1 MRGSEFTPRFLTTDA
16 DTYAILKNNLIR
28 CLLVYLLRR
37 EHANFVVTAFP
48 LAHWPLQ
55 IPAKVELASMLPGF
69 RFLFAA
75 IMLSLSIL
83 VFGLG
88 ATALL
93 RAAHEEFAS
102 NPAWHPGPETTF
114 AQQGEAI
121 RPVLALLRVD
131 AAVVEKSSDDAPVA
145 AAATPR
151 PAAEQAA
158 IPRAPAEPEKVA
170 ALKPEDSSQPEPA
183 KPEIP
188 VVESPVQ
195 EKAEVPGSERTV
207 PDGATAA
214 RADAPA
220 SVDEMKIAAI
230 EQARSPANEVAPAAE
245 TVPAAL
251 EPTSA
256 AASPDT
262 GLASTRIATLGGPPV
277 TIGGQLS
284 DKAAGAE
291 LESIIKKRQQA
302 RRAALRRRMA
312 ARARLARLQ
321 ALQQQA
327 ANPFFQPAIQPG
339 VQPAFQ
345 PAVRPPVQSA
355 IR

>member
-1 MRGSEFTPRFLTTDA
+1 
-16 DTYAILKNNLIR
+16 
-28 CLLVYLLRR
+28 
-37 EHANFVVTAFP
+37 
-48 LAHWPLQ
+48 
-55 IPAKVELASMLPGF
+55 MLPGF

-291 LESIIKKRQQA
+291 LESIQDGGAGAPGAPAGASAAGGQPFLSTRHPTRRSAGFSTGRSATRSIGDPLIAAIRPGRSRSAVRRAGPIRPMSRHKARCRAPRA
-302 RRAALRRRMA
+302 RRRRSRSSS
-312 ARARLARLQ
+312 RSVWPCRHR
-321 ALQQQA
+321 
-327 ANPFFQPAIQPG
+327 
-339 VQPAFQ
+339 
-345 PAVRPPVQSA
+345 RS
-355 IR
+355 